1 MINLNKMDL
10 MNKAAGESLTA
21 KLRKRQAEQE
31 AQLRLAQLEAEDEAL
46 IAWFESDDEVEVLL
60 DEKPHTQKP
69 QAKEAGR
76 ITKALPNNRVK
87 VTIPQLASFIERGC
101 SFKAS
106 VLSSTTKD
114 SFVSSNIVALDVDNK
129 ESYTTIDEFMK
140 LTGEVQLKP
149 FMLYETFSSTAA
161 KQRYRVL
168 YRFNRTI
175 TDADEVEKLY
185 NYVWSLFSTVD
196 LDYSV
201 DHSKILYGGKKVVFH
216 NNSINE
222 VPDLSNVSYVK
233 KNTVKTAPKQG
244 PATHEKHITPEEIRA
259 NLEALR
265 PQYEGQVMNAK
276 DINENIKLTD
286 ILNVSEGE
294 RFRCILPNHD
304 DEHPSSRII
313 TDKNN
318 PNEQVYICTCD
329 ASGYRLINIWARLF
343 NLSYSGAIKDI
354 SKILGVS
361 NNTEYQKKASDFA
374 NLLIFNFEEAV
385 DDEIKKYLDYHAL
398 RSTYFLL
405 LEMVKYRAVRPV
417 SKNPND
423 IAIYVSNSEIAA
435 EMKKRGIRGFGD
447 VNRKMNHLCNIGI
460 IRNLTRDEI
469 DESTLNK
476 NTDYKNNTDYYSILD
491 LTYERMSFIKSQI
504 AQYKR
509 VGYRSSGTNAQ
520 REINALGYDY
530 VRNNSRTQSYNKRKD
545 NNVLIAVKTIV
556 ESGAKYFSE
565 EDVNRAIR
573 NKNHKINKKQAE
585 KLILDFL
592 NKLVDPLGLER
603 TRVNKKLRKG
613 PYKVSNKYKSN
624 SIIYLVPDNC
634 KEIIDFI

>member
-1 MINLNKMDL
+1 MIKEITIKSRVFTSR
-10 MNKAAGESLTA
+10 MNIA
-21 KLRKRQAEQE
+21 KTE
-31 AQLRLAQLEAEDEAL
+31 AKLRLAQIEAEDEAL
-46 IAWFESDDEVEVLL
+46 MAYFESDEVEVLL
-60 DEKPHTQKP
+60 DEVEHTEKP

-76 ITKALPNNRVK
+76 ITKALPKNRVK
-87 VTIPQLASFIERGC
+87 VSIPQFASFIERGC

-106 VLSSTTKD
+106 VLTSTTKD

-140 LTGEVQLKP
+140 LTGEAQLKP
-149 FMLYETFSSTAA
+149 FMLYETFSSTDDH
-161 KQRYRVL
+161 QRFRVL

-175 TDADEVEKLY
+175 TDSEEMEKLY
-185 NYVWSLFSTVD
+185 NYVWSLFPTVD

-222 VPDLSNVSYVK
+222 VPDLSNVSIVK
-233 KNTVKTAPKQG
+233 KKAVKAAPKQG
-244 PATHEKHITPEEIRA
+244 PATHDKHITPEEIKA

-265 PQYEGQVMNAK
+265 PTYEGQVMNAK

-286 ILNVSEGE
+286 LLNVSLGE
-294 RFRCILPNHD
+294 RFRCILPSHD

-313 TDKNN
+313 EDKNN
-318 PNEQVYICTCD
+318 PDEQVYICTCD
-329 ASGYRLINIWARLF
+329 ASGYRVINLWARLF
-343 NLSYSGAIKDI
+343 NLSYSGAINDI
-354 SKILGVS
+354 SKILGIS

-398 RSTYFLL
+398 RATYFLL
-405 LEMVKYRAVRPV
+405 LEMVRNKAIRPV

-435 EMKKRGIRGFGD
+435 EMKKRGIKGFGD

-476 NTDYKNNTDYYSILD
+476 RVDYKNNTDYYSILD
-491 LTYERMSFIKSQI
+491 LTYERMSFIKGQI
-504 AQYKR
+504 ARNKK
-509 VGYRSSGTNAQ
+509 VGYRCSGTNAQ
-520 REINALGYDY
+520 REINALGYEY

-545 NNVLIAVKTIV
+545 NNVLTAVKTIV
-556 ESGAKYFSE
+556 KSGAKYFSE

-573 NKNHKINKKQAE
+573 NKNHRINKKQAE

-592 NKLVDPLGLER
+592 NGLVEPLGLER

>member
-1 MINLNKMDL
+1 MIKEITIESRVFTSRKNLA
-10 MNKAAGESLTA
+10 KAEA
-21 KLRKRQAEQE
+21 K
-31 AQLRLAQLEAEDEAL
+31 LRLAQIEAEDEAL
-46 IAWFESDDEVEVLL
+46 MAYFESDEVEVLL
-60 DEKPHTQKP
+60 DEVEHTEKP

-76 ITKALPNNRVK
+76 ITKALPKNRVK
-87 VTIPQLASFIERGC
+87 VSIPQFASFIERGC

-106 VLSSTTKD
+106 VLTSTTKD

-140 LTGEVQLKP
+140 LTGEAQLKP
-149 FMLYETFSSTAA
+149 FMLYETFSSTYEH
-161 KQRYRVL
+161 QRFRVL

-175 TDADEVEKLY
+175 TDSEEMEKLY
-185 NYVWSLFSTVD
+185 NYVWSLFPTVD

-222 VPDLSNVSYVK
+222 IPDLSNVSIVK
-233 KNTVKTAPKQG
+233 KTTVKAAPKQG
-244 PATHEKHITPEEIRA
+244 HATHEKHITPEEIRA

-265 PQYEGQVMNAK
+265 PLYEGQVMNAK

-286 ILNVSEGE
+286 LLNVSLGE
-294 RFRCILPNHD
+294 RFRCILPSHD

-318 PNEQVYICTCD
+318 HNEQVYICTCD
-329 ASGYRLINIWARLF
+329 ASGYRVINLWARLF
-343 NLSYSGAIKDI
+343 NLSYSGAINDI
-354 SKILGVS
+354 SKILGIS

-398 RSTYFLL
+398 RATYFLL
-405 LEMVKYRAVRPV
+405 LEMVRTKAIRPV

-476 NTDYKNNTDYYSILD
+476 RVDYKNNTDYYSILD
-491 LTYERMSFIKSQI
+491 LTYERMSFIKGQI
-504 AQYKR
+504 ARNKK
-509 VGYRSSGTNAQ
+509 VGYRCSGTNAQ
-520 REINALGYDY
+520 REINALGYEY

-545 NNVLIAVKTIV
+545 NNVLTAVKTIV
-556 ESGAKYFSE
+556 KSGAKYFSE

-573 NKNHKINKKQAE
+573 NKNHRINKKQAE

-592 NKLVDPLGLER
+592 NGLVEPLELER
-603 TRVNKKLRKG
+603 TRVNKKNRKH
-613 PYKVSNKYKSN
+613 YKIDSKYKSN
-624 SIIYLVPDNC
+624 SIIYIVPDNC

>member
-1 MINLNKMDL
+1 MIKEITIKSRVFTSRKNIA
-10 MNKAAGESLTA
+10 KAEA
-21 KLRKRQAEQE
+21 K
-31 AQLRLAQLEAEDEAL
+31 LRLAQIEAEDEAL
-46 IAWFESDDEVEVLL
+46 MAYFESDDEVEVLL
-60 DEKPHTQKP
+60 DEVEHTSKP
-69 QAKEAGR
+69 QGKEAGR
-76 ITKALPNNRVK
+76 ITKALPKNRVK
-87 VTIPQLASFIERGC
+87 VSIPQFASFIERGC

-106 VLSSTTKD
+106 VLTSTTKD

-140 LTGEVQLKP
+140 LTGEAQLKP
-149 FMLYETFSSTAA
+149 FMLYETFSSTDEH
-161 KQRYRVL
+161 QRFRVL

-175 TDADEVEKLY
+175 TDSEEMEKLY
-185 NYVWSLFSTVD
+185 NYVWSLFPTVD

-201 DHSKILYGGKKVVFH
+201 DHSKILYGGKKVVFF
-216 NNSINE
+216 NNETNDI
-222 VPDLSNVSYVK
+222 PDLSNVSILK
-233 KNTVKTAPKQG
+233 KKTVKAAPKQTT
-244 PATHEKHITPEEIRA
+244 ATHTKHITPEEIKA

-265 PQYEGQVMNAK
+265 PLYEGQVMNAK
-276 DINENIKLTD
+276 EINENIKLTD
-286 ILNVSEGE
+286 ILNVSLEE
-294 RFRCILPNHD
+294 RFRCVLPNHD

-313 TDKNN
+313 EDKNN
-318 PNEQVYICTCD
+318 PDEQVYICTCD
-329 ASGYRLINIWARLF
+329 ASGYRLVNLWARLF
-343 NLSYSGAIKDI
+343 NLSYSGAINDI
-354 SKILGVS
+354 SKILGIS

-374 NLLIFNFEEAV
+374 NLLIYNFEEAV

-398 RSTYFLL
+398 RATYFLL
-405 LEMVKYRAVRPV
+405 LEMVRNKAIRPV

-435 EMKKRGIRGFGD
+435 EMKKRGIKGFGD

-476 NTDYKNNTDYYSILD
+476 RTDYKNNTDYYSILD
-491 LTYERMSFIKSQI
+491 LTYERMSFIKGQI
-504 AQYKR
+504 ARNKK
-509 VGYRSSGTNAQ
+509 VGYRCSGTNAQ
-520 REINALGYDY
+520 REINALGYEY

-545 NNVLIAVKTIV
+545 NNVLTAVKTIV
-556 ESGAKYFSE
+556 KSGAKYFSE

-573 NKNHKINKKQAE
+573 NKNHRINKKQAE

-592 NKLVDPLGLER
+592 NGLVEPLGLER

>member
-1 MINLNKMDL
+1 MIKEITIKSRVFTSRKNIA
-10 MNKAAGESLTA
+10 KAEA
-21 KLRKRQAEQE
+21 K
-31 AQLRLAQLEAEDEAL
+31 LRLAQIEAEDEAL
-46 IAWFESDDEVEVLL
+46 MAYFESDDEVEVLL
-60 DEKPHTQKP
+60 DEVEHTEKP

-76 ITKALPNNRVK
+76 ITKALPKNRVK
-87 VTIPQLASFIERGC
+87 VSIPQFASFIERGC

-106 VLSSTTKD
+106 VLTSTTKD

-129 ESYTTIDEFMK
+129 ESYTTIDEFIK
-140 LTGEVQLKP
+140 LTGEAQLKP
-149 FMLYETFSSTAA
+149 FMLYETFSSTDDH
-161 KQRYRVL
+161 QRFRVL

-175 TDADEVEKLY
+175 TDSEEMEKLY
-185 NYVWSLFSTVD
+185 NYVWSLFPTVD

-222 VPDLSNVSYVK
+222 VPDLSNVSIIK
-233 KNTVKTAPKQG
+233 KTTVKAAPKQS
-244 PATHEKHITPEEIRA
+244 PATHDKHITPEEIKA

-265 PQYEGQVMNAK
+265 PLYEGQVMNAK

-286 ILNVSEGE
+286 LLNVSLGE
-294 RFRCILPNHD
+294 RFRCILPSHD

-313 TDKNN
+313 EDKNN
-318 PNEQVYICTCD
+318 PDEQVYICTCD
-329 ASGYRLINIWARLF
+329 ASGYRLVNLWARLF
-343 NLSYSGAIKDI
+343 NLSYSGAINDI
-354 SKILGVS
+354 SKILGIS

-374 NLLIFNFEEAV
+374 NLLIYNFEEAV

-398 RSTYFLL
+398 RATYFLL
-405 LEMVKYRAVRPV
+405 LEMVRNKAIRPV

-435 EMKKRGIRGFGD
+435 EMKKRGIKGFGD

-476 NTDYKNNTDYYSILD
+476 RVDYKNNTDYYSILD
-491 LTYERMSFIKSQI
+491 LTYERMSFIKGQI
-504 AQYKR
+504 ARNKK
-509 VGYRSSGTNAQ
+509 VGYRCSGTNAQ
-520 REINALGYDY
+520 REINALGYEY

-545 NNVLIAVKTIV
+545 NNVLTAVKTIV
-556 ESGAKYFSE
+556 KSGAKYFSE

-573 NKNHKINKKQAE
+573 NKNHRINKKQAE

-592 NKLVDPLGLER
+592 NGLVEPLGLER
-603 TRVNKKLRKG
+603 TRVNKKTRKAHKIDSS
-613 PYKVSNKYKSN
+613 YVSNSV
-624 SIIYLVPDNC
+624 IYIVPDNC